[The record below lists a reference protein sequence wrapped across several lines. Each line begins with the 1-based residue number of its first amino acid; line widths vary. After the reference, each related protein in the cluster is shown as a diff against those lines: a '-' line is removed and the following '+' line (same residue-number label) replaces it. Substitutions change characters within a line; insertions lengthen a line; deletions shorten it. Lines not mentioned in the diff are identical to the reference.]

1 MTDRCARIRP
11 DEVVHRDDILFD
23 VVGRQTGRDVRK
35 RVFTFPICARPR
47 PPFGAHS
54 SRATRSSL
62 LLRKV
67 RKRVVVLIPS
77 GPTLV

>member
-1 MTDRCARIRP
+1 M
-11 DEVVHRDDILFD
+11 HRDGVLFD
-23 VVGRQTGRDVRK
+23 VVGRQISRDGRK
-35 RVFTFPICARPR
+35 ELSTFPICARPR

-67 RKRVVVLIPS
+67 RKSVVVLIPS